1 MMQLHPTNRGVAV
14 FGDKVYFAT
23 QDAYVV
29 ALDAK
34 TGNEVW
40 ATPVADYTQGYYMTL
55 APIVADGK
63 VMVGVSGG
71 ELGVRGF
78 VTGLDAESGKLVWK
92 TYTIPEP
99 GQPGSETWPKNDA
112 WKTGGGPVWISPTYD
127 PATHLGYWGTGNA
140 SPWMGDQRPGDN
152 LYTASVLA
160 LDSNT
165 GEMKGYH
172 QYLWNES
179 WDWDEVDPPILV
191 DFERDG
197 RTVKG
202 LVHAGRNGYIW
213 VLERSNGAIKFVYA
227 KPFVKNE
234 VIKSVDLKTG
244 RPEYAQGKKP
254 ATGVTVDFCPSLW
267 GGKDWPAMAY
277 SPQTRLLYIPANEN
291 LCSKMTGERVT
302 YTPGQRFTGATSS
315 LYVQPGADHIGE
327 LQAWDLSKG
336 EKVWT
341 YNFPKSQN
349 WGSVLATGGGLV
361 FMGGTNDRYFR
372 AFDAKTGQLLWE
384 KRLNS
389 GVTGVPSTYQVDGK
403 QYVAV
408 QSGWGVDAQRM
419 QTRLA
424 EAAGYNPDVPQGGTV
439 WVFAVNE

>member
-1 MMQLHPTNRGVAV
+1 
-14 FGDKVYFAT
+14 
-23 QDAYVV
+23 
-29 ALDAK
+29 
-34 TGNEVW
+34 
-40 ATPVADYTQGYYMTL
+40 
-55 APIVADGK
+55 
-63 VMVGVSGG
+63 
-71 ELGVRGF
+71 
-78 VTGLDAESGKLVWK
+78 
-92 TYTIPEP
+92 
-99 GQPGSETWPKNDA
+99 
-112 WKTGGGPVWISPTYD
+112 
-127 PATHLGYWGTGNA
+127 
-140 SPWMGDQRPGDN
+140 MGDQRPGDN

-234 VIKSVDLKTG
+234 VIKNVDPKTG

-327 LQAWDLSKG
+327 LQAWNLSQRVTEHRCQSDCK
-336 EKVWT
+336 
-341 YNFPKSQN
+341 
-349 WGSVLATGGGLV
+349 L
-361 FMGGTNDRYFR
+361 DRPPISLTPMVAADR
-372 AFDAKTGQLLWE
+372 NT
-384 KRLNS
+384 RVIVS
-389 GVTGVPSTYQVDGK
+389 GCHACSACP
-403 QYVAV
+403 
-408 QSGWGVDAQRM
+408 
-419 QTRLA
+419 
-424 EAAGYNPDVPQGGTV
+424 
-439 WVFAVNE
+439 